1 MKPIIDISKMSFSD
15 IRNTFEMVWFITCV
29 IAIFVNSTIWQ
40 FSVGIFVVM
49 SIFTLVAAKI
59 AESYT
64 NEMPSNVIGM
74 CAGGIGAYIVQQ
86 MALWFNVVSKNVTDK
101 YAQGARYLNVDLTQA
116 PIETLLKVI
125 TETFIETPFLVGTDV
140 IVFALLSYLVPRA
153 FAYPLWV
160 LKGGKDK

>member
-1 MKPIIDISKMSFSD
+1 MKPIIKISKMSFSD
-15 IRNTFEMVWFITCV
+15 IRGSFEAVWFVACV
-29 IAIFVNSTIWQ
+29 ITIFANSTIWQ

-49 SIFTLVAAKI
+49 SIFTLAAAKI
-59 AESYT
+59 AESYF
-64 NEMPSNVIGM
+64 NEKASNAIGM
-74 CAGGIGAYIVQQ
+74 FAGGIGAYIVQQ
-86 MALWFNVVSKNVTDK
+86 LALWFNVVSKNVTDK

-160 LKGGKDK
+160 LKGDKNK